1 MACAPFSCC
10 TYPPAPSPLT
20 INESR
25 RRLTTPDLEIPRAS
39 PSLDQPKPCSDEVMD
54 RTGPCGLHLGVMP
67 SRRMPIDANPP
78 PMQLLVVMEGRQMK
92 VLDLEFRLAI
102 DVVLQTPCCSSTLCV
117 GNRPGTSGI
126 MVDTHKF
133 ETCNGK
139 DGVTV
144 PKQAIADDG

>member
-39 PSLDQPKPCSDEVMD
+39 PSLDQPKPCSDEMMD
-54 RTGPCGLHLGVMP
+54 RTGPCGLYLGVMP

-78 PMQLLVVMEGRQMK
+78 PTQLLVVMEGRQMK
-92 VLDLEFRLAI
+92 VLDLEFRLTI
-102 DVVLQTPCCSSTLCV
+102 DVVLQTPCCSSTLCA

-133 ETCNGK
+133 KTWYLWYHG
-139 DGVTV
+139 
-144 PKQAIADDG
+144 